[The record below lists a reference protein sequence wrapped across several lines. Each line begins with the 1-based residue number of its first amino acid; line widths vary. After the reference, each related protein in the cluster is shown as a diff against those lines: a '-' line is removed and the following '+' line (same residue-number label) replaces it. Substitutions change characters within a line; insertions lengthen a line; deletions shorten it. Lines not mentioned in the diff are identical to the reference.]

1 MNISFENVRDKMMQD
16 PEVARAYEQM
26 KPEFEVAEA
35 LIEARLKAELTQSE
49 VAKRMHTTQ
58 SVVARLESGRRLPSL
73 QTIYRYAHAVNRRI
87 SLDILP

>member
-1 MNISFENVRDKMMQD
+1 MNIDFENVRDKMMQD
-16 PEVARAYEQM
+16 PEVSKAYEQM

-58 SVVARLESGRRLPSL
+58 SVVARLESGKRLPSL
-73 QTIYRYAHAVNRRI
+73 QTIYKYAHAVNRRI
-87 SLDILP
+87 SLNILP

>member
-26 KPEFEVAEA
+26 KPEFEVSEA